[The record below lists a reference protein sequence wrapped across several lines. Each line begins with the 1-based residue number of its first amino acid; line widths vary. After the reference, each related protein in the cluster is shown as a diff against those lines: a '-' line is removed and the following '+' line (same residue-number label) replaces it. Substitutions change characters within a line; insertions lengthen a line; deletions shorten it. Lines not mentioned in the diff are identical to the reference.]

1 MELNLFVKELFSK
14 AQEEGFSEYEVYYVD
29 RESLSISVYKEEVE
43 KYNLNNS
50 AGLSFRGK
58 FGDRIGYSY
67 TEILDEDAIEMLVK
81 KAKENVLA
89 IENNDIQFIYEGD
102 KEYKEIS
109 TYHEELEDIPAD
121 KLINIA
127 ISMEKES
134 KKYCNKVESFSGCS
148 VSYSSGKYGIINSK
162 GLNLSNKSNLLTAYV
177 VPIVKDLDKM
187 YDGCGYVVAK
197 SLNDVKPDKI
207 AKMGVDE
214 ALSKIGGTSIA
225 SGNYKVII
233 NNEAMVSLLSTFA
246 GIFSGDAV
254 QKGLSLLKDKEGE
267 IIATDIVNLV
277 DDPHL
282 EDGLASVS
290 FDDEGVATLKTY
302 LIKNGKL
309 NSLLHNLKTANKA
322 GVKST
327 GNGFKASYASPISVS
342 PTNFYIEPGINSLEE
357 MTKKINKGLIITD
370 FAGLHSG
377 ANSITGDFSLAAKG
391 FYIEDGIKTHP
402 VEQITVAG
410 NFFTLLNN
418 IEEIGS
424 DLKFPMSSV
433 GSPSIIIKELSIAGE
448 GAKNE

>member
-81 KAKENVLA
+81 KVKENVLA

-127 ISMEKES
+127 ISMEKEA

-267 IIATDIVNLV
+267 IIAADIVNLV

-327 GNGFKASYASPISVS
+327 GNGFKSSYASPISVS

-433 GSPSIIIKELSIAGE
+433 GSPSIVIKELSIAGE

>member
-29 RESLSISVYKEEVE
+29 RESLSISVYKDEVE

-89 IENNDIQFIYEGD
+89 IENNDIQFIYEED

-127 ISMEKES
+127 ISMEKEA

-267 IIATDIVNLV
+267 IIAADIVNLV

-327 GNGFKASYASPISVS
+327 GNGFKSSYASPISVS

-433 GSPSIIIKELSIAGE
+433 GSPSIVIKELSIAGE